1 MTESGT
7 ILTFI
12 IVSFCL
18 ALILILKRDSIAP
31 PMKRYLAI
39 LALVMV
45 TMSFVLIVMS
55 FFGLGK

>member
-18 ALILILKRDSIAP
+18 ALILILKRDAIAP
-31 PMKRYLAI
+31 PMKRYLAM

-45 TMSFVLIVMS
+45 AMSFVLIVMS